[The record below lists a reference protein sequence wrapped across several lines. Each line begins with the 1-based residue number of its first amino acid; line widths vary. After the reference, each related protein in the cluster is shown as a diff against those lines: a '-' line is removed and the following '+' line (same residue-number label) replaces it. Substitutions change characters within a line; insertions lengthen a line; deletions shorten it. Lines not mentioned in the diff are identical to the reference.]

1 MIVSRNS
8 SSAPLEPLSTGTKL
22 ARCIGLLDLGTQNDE
37 YEGKVNIS
45 RKVRL
50 VWELPNEQHGDGVPF
65 VIGKNYTLSLGDKAT
80 LRKDLVAWRNGKEFS
95 EQELDGFDL
104 RNILSKGCFL
114 SVGHNR
120 NGKAVVNAVM
130 ALPKGMP
137 LPEQFHPTQYLSF
150 DDPETI
156 DLKLIDA
163 QPDFIKSMIRRSP
176 EFEPHKT
183 DVPDVIANT

>member
-22 ARCIGLLDLGTQNDE
+22 ARCIGLIDLGTQNDE
-37 YEGKVNIS
+37 YEGKVNVA
-45 RKVRL
+45 RKVRI
-50 VWELPNEQHGDGVPF
+50 VWELPSDTHGDGVPF

-80 LRKDLVAWRNGKEFS
+80 LRKDLVAWRNGTEFT
-95 EQELDGFDL
+95 EQDLDGFDL
-104 RNILSKGCFL
+104 RAILGKGCFL
-114 SVGHNR
+114 SVGQNR
-120 NGKAVVNAVM
+120 NKKAVVNSVM
-130 ALPKGMP
+130 ALSKGIP
-137 LPEQFHPTQYLSF
+137 LPEQHHPMQYLSF
-150 DDPETI
+150 DDPASI